1 MIPTEF
7 PHLRYEEGS
16 RQAGRPSDP
25 LSLATLL
32 TRLHLATTLRM
43 GALQVESPKCGVCPL
58 ISSVGGRGIYR
69 AVGELHRLGEVGLAP
84 SGGRPAGWSSLHQL
98 SPPPWPSTLHVD
110 TCPRSRGPNRHKT
123 WPAGYG
129 VWPAF
134 RPFRPGFGPLDPCV
148 KYTPVVMMILTFGQL
163 YFVIP

>member
-25 LSLATLL
+25 LSLATLP

-58 ISSVGGRGIYR
+58 ISSVGGGVFIEPW
-69 AVGELHRLGEVGLAP
+69 G
-84 SGGRPAGWSSLHQL
+84 SSTDLEKL
-98 SPPPWPSTLHVD
+98 
-110 TCPRSRGPNRHKT
+110 
-123 WPAGYG
+123 
-129 VWPAF
+129 VWRQVVAD
-134 RPFRPGFGPLDPCV
+134 RPGGAASTNFLHHLGLLLF
-148 KYTPVVMMILTFGQL
+148 M
-163 YFVIP
+163 